1 MGIFDTEKHK
11 QTKVYANNKNKK
23 PGNKR
28 FSIEEW
34 INYYTSLMVVVL
46 GERDFHPLN
55 YTYQK
60 YLNVQNKIILLLGI
74 YPKETIK
81 TAWNN
86 STAMIDIQT
95 SSYNK
100 KTEKYMKS
108 FK

>member
-1 MGIFDTEKHK
+1 
-11 QTKVYANNKNKK
+11 
-23 PGNKR
+23 
-28 FSIEEW
+28 
-34 INYYTSLMVVVL
+34 MVVVL

-86 STAMIDIQT
+86 STAMIFRPVLTI
-95 SSYNK
+95 K
-100 KTEKYMKS
+100 KLKS
-108 FK
+108 IRNHLNDGKFI